1 MRDSKHIVIGVA
13 GFILLGSSFAERAV
27 AGRDGIGRR
36 ACLRCM

>member
-27 AGRDGIGRR
+27 AVVAVLSDPH
-36 ACLRCM
+36 A